1 MKNRKILAFLTFILF
16 VGSFLLLSFKVF
28 WHFSEKETDK
38 IYKQGL
44 EFYNK
49 ADYQNAY
56 YNFKKISFLS
66 SYFGPALYRQAT
78 CAYELEDYKTAIKK
92 YSKFTKIYKNT
103 AVAPEAIW
111 KLALMEL
118 ELGGKRN
125 IVRAKANLKKLVER
139 YPESD
144 FAKAAS
150 YKLGV
155 LYYDAG
161 NKIKAKDYFIE
172 YIEYAPLGRF
182 ALDCVNYLQNYEDSI
197 ISLDDKIHI
206 ANALYENGYYKRSLN
221 VLADV
226 PFEKS
231 WLLTAKNYDKLSNTE
246 ELSSVILS
254 GVSINYKHKTYDEKD
269 ILDIMALYIR
279 KANLPQ
285 KQAAYNLAY
294 ETKNKQ
300 FYPLALF
307 LYSKYVDYDSAV
319 KNYEKIYQAY
329 PNSIVAPDAL
339 WFVFWHNYK
348 NENYKEALKLSKA
361 FTNVYNDYNIQPK
374 IMFWTAKIHLK
385 MKHKKIA
392 RSILQNIA
400 YNFPNSYYAFRA
412 NAILKGVKTPF
423 KTDKKLLIS
432 DKFSLNDFS
441 FELAGKEYRLL
452 NKFITLNDYD
462 VIRNFK
468 LDDAFLNS
476 WLAARAG
483 RYSYSVLLARDEI
496 NKNPKGIS
504 FLNSKYKLAYPLY
517 YKNFVNKHSQQN
529 NVSPY
534 LMLALIREE
543 SFFNNEA
550 KSVTGALGLMQLM
563 PDTARMMDGNLYDTS
578 KLYNPEYN
586 ISLGTKYFAHL
597 MQIFNGNEA
606 LCVLAYNSGP
616 GSVKKWLNSRA
627 NKDFDEFVENVPYSE
642 TANYIKKVYASYWV
656 YVNIYG
662 K

>member
-1 MKNRKILAFLTFILF
+1 MFILLI
-16 VGSFLLLSFKVF
+16 GSFFLLSFKLF
-28 WHFSEKETDK
+28 WHFSDKESDK

-44 EFYNK
+44 EFYKK

-78 CAYELEDYKTAIKK
+78 CAYQLKDYKTAIKR
-92 YSKFTKIYKNT
+92 YSKFAKIYKNT
-103 AVAPEAIW
+103 DVAPEAIW

-118 ELGGKRN
+118 ELGGNKN
-125 IVRAKANLKKLVER
+125 NARAKVNLKKLVEK

-144 FAKAAS
+144 FSKAAS
-150 YKLGV
+150 YQLGV
-155 LYYDAG
+155 LHYEEG
-161 NKIKAKDYFIE
+161 NKAKAKNYFIE
-172 YIEYAPLGRF
+172 YIEYAPLGRY
-182 ALDCVNYLQNYEDSI
+182 ALECINYLQNYEDSALT
-197 ISLDDKIHI
+197 ISDKIYI
-206 ANALYENGYYKRSLN
+206 ANALYENAYYSRSLN

-231 WLLTAKNYDKLSNTE
+231 WILMLKNYDKLSNIE
-246 ELSSVILS
+246 EFSSAVLR
-254 GVSINYKHKTYDEKD
+254 GVALNLKQKTYDEKE
-269 ILDIMALYIR
+269 ILDIMALYIK

-294 ETKNKQ
+294 ETKDKQ

-307 LYSKYVDYDSAV
+307 LYSKYVDYDSSI
-319 KNYEKIYQAY
+319 KNYEKIYQNY

-339 WFVFWHNYK
+339 WFVFWHHYK
-348 NENYKEALKLSKA
+348 NENYTYALKLSKA

-374 IMFWTAKIHLK
+374 IMFWTAKVHLK

-392 RSILQNIA
+392 RSILQNIV

-412 NAILKGVKTPF
+412 NSILKSSKSAF
-423 KTDKKLLIS
+423 KTDKQLLIK
-432 DKFSLNDFS
+432 DKASLDDFS
-441 FELAGKEYRLL
+441 FNHVGKEYRLL
-452 NKFITLNDYD
+452 NKFILLDDYD
-462 VIRNFK
+462 VIQNFK
-468 LDDAFLNS
+468 LDDVFLNS

-483 RYSYSVLLARDEI
+483 RYSYSVLIARDEI
-496 NKNPKGIS
+496 NKNPKEIS
-504 FLNSKYKLAYPLY
+504 FSNSKYKLAYPLY
-517 YKNFVNKHSQQN
+517 YKDFINKYAEKN
-529 NVSPY
+529 RVSPY
-534 LMLALIREE
+534 LMLALTREE

-563 PDTARMMDGNLYDTS
+563 PGTAKMMDYNLYDTS

-586 ISLGTKYFAHL
+586 ISLGTKYFAYL
-597 MQIFNGNEA
+597 MEIFNGNEA

-616 GSVKKWLNSRA
+616 GSVKKWLNSRKS
-627 NKDFDEFVENVPYSE
+627 NDFDEFVENVPYSE

-656 YVNIYG
+656 YTRVYEKN
-662 K
+662 